1 MKNRLIIV
9 TILTASLAAC
19 AAINSKD
26 KPLRYEETVSG
37 GHTALAYCVADKL
50 NADVRWLMQLYH
62 YIFRIYPDIE
72 TSQIYAYDTRFLPY
86 IYSSNS
92 PQNPDA
98 IREYVNKSPEIL
110 LDVKNMIP
118 AEYVYGFVLTI
129 KNTSSTMSVASMKGD
144 KYVSR
149 IAWDYLQKCAS
160 TEN

>member
-19 AAINSKD
+19 AGINSKD
-26 KPLRYEETVSG
+26 KPLRYEETINGNHIDV
-37 GHTALAYCVADKL
+37 ARCVAGKL
-50 NADVRWLMQLYH
+50 NADVRKLMQLYH

-98 IREYVNKSPEIL
+98 IREYTNTKPEIL
-110 LDVKNMIP
+110 PDAKKVIA
-118 AEYVYGFVLTI
+118 AEYIYGFVLTI
-129 KNTSSTMSVASMKGD
+129 RNTGSTTSVATMKGD
-144 KYVSR
+144 KYVSG
-149 IAWDYLQKCAS
+149 IAWDYLQRCA
-160 TEN
+160 TKH